1 MKNQYEFRS
10 FYIVIIVLAVLAISS
25 TPTKANVKTDHYRN
39 AIVQKLTQQ
48 LRTDLSV
55 KNIQV
60 KLNDIRDSEISNS
73 RINFNGK
80 ALAVVLDDKT
90 SLPFEFSAQVNSR
103 SQSIED
109 VSYQFVDGNTEFAPN
124 AAEDILMKQIMTQIS
139 KDYKTTNIVISIG
152 GFDTAQINSNQTKYD
167 GYGEVRIGEQ
177 WKKINFNVVLDS
189 QNQTADKIAYD
200 VQK

>member
-1 MKNQYEFRS
+1 MKNQYGFRS
-10 FYIVIIVLAVLAISS
+10 FYIIIFVITLAMSAAQVNAS
-25 TPTKANVKTDHYRN
+25 VKTDHYRN

-80 ALAVVLDDKT
+80 ALAVVINDKT

-103 SQSIED
+103 SQNIEG
-109 VSYQFVDGNTEFAPN
+109 VTYQFVNENTDFAPV
-124 AAEDILMKQIMTQIS
+124 AAEDMLMKQIMTQIS
-139 KDYKTTNIVISIG
+139 KDYKTTNIVISID
-152 GFDTAQINSNQTKYD
+152 GFDASQLNSNQTKYN

-189 QNQTADKIAYD
+189 QNQTADKISYE